1 MFASIQV
8 CNVSHYLQTL
18 FEEIRVTL
26 SEVHRE
32 SDLLKRKKRQKRRE
46 EERGKRREREEKE
59 EREREKGDKKIYF

>member
-1 MFASIQV
+1 M
-8 CNVSHYLQTL
+8 SHYLQTL